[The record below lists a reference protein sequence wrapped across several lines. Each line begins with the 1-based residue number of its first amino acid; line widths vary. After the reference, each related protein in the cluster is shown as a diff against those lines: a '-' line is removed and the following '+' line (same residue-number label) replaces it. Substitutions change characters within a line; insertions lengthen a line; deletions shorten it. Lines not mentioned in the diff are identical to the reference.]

1 MRILVLK
8 ICFLLGVLAIVARL
22 FYWQI
27 YKSNYLKK
35 IAENQRTGV
44 QNVMAKRGNI
54 LASDGY
60 PLATNKPAYFLA
72 IDLDTLRKNP
82 QDIEKI
88 KKIDKNIATSL
99 EDLRQKW
106 TKIGP
111 VEKTDLNF
119 SGVTV
124 EDNSIRFYP
133 EASMSGHLTGFLGGD
148 NDGFPKGYFGL
159 EGYYDRELSGRSGKL
174 IQEEDAFSRPILVG
188 DRKIVPV
195 QDGRDILTSIDRTV
209 QFLIANK
216 LKNGIEKY
224 GAVGG
229 SILVMDPATGQI
241 IAMTSFPG
249 YDPNKYGQYST
260 EIYKNPTVADTYE
273 PGSTF
278 KTLIMAAGL
287 DAGVISPDSECD
299 ICSGPI
305 KISEY
310 SIKTWNDKYYPKT
323 TMTDV
328 IAHSD
333 NTGMV
338 FVQRKLGGK
347 KMLEYLNKFG
357 IGSSTDIDLE
367 EEAFLPLRKLSDW
380 REVDLATAAFGQG
393 IAVTPIQIL
402 RAVGAIANRGVMVV
416 PKIEKMENIGK
427 TVRVISEKTASQVT
441 AMMVNSVEKGDAKWA
456 RPVGLE
462 IAGKTGTAQIAIDGH
477 YDEKKTIASFV
488 GFAPA
493 NKPKFVMLVLLSEP
507 KTSQWGSET
516 AAPLWF
522 DIAKELSRYYRI

>member
-8 ICFLLGVLAIVARL
+8 IGFLLGVLAVIIRL

-35 IAENQRTGV
+35 IAEDQRTGI
-44 QNVMAKRGNI
+44 QNVSAKRGDI

-60 PLATNKPAYFLA
+60 PLATNKPAYFLT
-72 IDLDTLRKNP
+72 IDLDLLRKNS
-82 QDIEKI
+82 QNIEKV
-88 KKIDKNIATSL
+88 KKIDKNITTSL

-111 VEKTDLNF
+111 VEKVDFNF
-119 SGVTV
+119 PGITV
-124 EDNSIRFYP
+124 ENGNVRFYP
-133 EASMSGHLTGFLGGD
+133 EASISGHLTGFLGRD
-148 NDGFPKGYFGL
+148 SNSFQKGYFGL

-195 QDGRDILTSIDRTV
+195 QDGRNVLTSIDRTV
-209 QFLIANK
+209 QFLATNK
-216 LKNGIEKY
+216 LKNAIEKY
-224 GAVGG
+224 GAIGG
-229 SILVMDPATGQI
+229 SVLVMNPTSGQI
-241 IAMTSFPG
+241 VAMTSFPE
-249 YDPNKYGQYST
+249 YNPNEYGKYPT

-287 DAGVISPDSECD
+287 DTGVINPDSECD

-338 FVQRKLGGK
+338 FVGRKLGARK
-347 KMLEYLNKFG
+347 ILEYLDKFG
-357 IGSSTDIDLE
+357 IGSLTGIDLE
-367 EEAFLPLRKLSDW
+367 EETYLPLRKLSDW
-380 REVDLATAAFGQG
+380 REIDLATVTFGQG
-393 IAVTPIQIL
+393 IAVTPIQML
-402 RAVGAIANRGVMVV
+402 RAVGAIANRGIMVV
-416 PKIEKMENIGK
+416 PKIEKVENVGK
-427 TVRVISEKTASQVT
+427 TVRVVSEKTANQVT

-456 RPVGLE
+456 RPKGFEV
-462 IAGKTGTAQIAIDGH
+462 AGKTGTAQIALGGH
-477 YDEKKTIASFV
+477 YDSTKTIASFV
-488 GFAPA
+488 GFAPP
-493 NKPKFVMLVLLSEP
+493 NQPKFVMLVLLLEP